1 MRRDSRKGS
10 AVMSEGTA
18 VPVERKGKV
27 IAVQGPVVDV
37 RFNTIDDMPDLH
49 ETIKARTFDRRDI
62 VLVVAEHL
70 EGNVARCV
78 ALASTLNLQRNAT
91 ATATGSPL
99 KVPVGDALF
108 GRIVNV
114 MGQPI
119 DGKGPIESKD
129 YWPIHRDTS
138 KVDVNMEKMGGGHAD
153 VLETGI
159 KVIDL
164 LFPVVRGSKTGI
176 IGGAGCGKTV
186 LISEL
191 IHNIVEEHEGAC
203 VFTGIGERIRE
214 GNELYYEFEQ
224 VGILDKVMM
233 AFGQMDEPPGAR
245 FNVVLTG
252 ITLAEYLRSTDREV
266 LLFMDNV
273 FRFVQAGA
281 EISTL
286 LGRTPS
292 ETGYQPTL
300 SSEVGDIHERIKGSI
315 SAFEAVYVPADDTTD
330 PAVVAIFS
338 YLDAVMV
345 LSRERTQLGLYP
357 GIDPLASSCSNLDV
371 NVVGQR
377 HFDLSQESLRIFTK
391 YDELRRIAAVI
402 GVDELS
408 KTDRT
413 IYERARKLQNFLT
426 QPMFVAESYTGRKGQ
441 FVTRDETLDSVDMIV
456 TGKVDGRSEEEFYM
470 IGKLE

>member
-1 MRRDSRKGS
+1 MAD
-10 AVMSEGTA
+10 EQDTA
-18 VPVERKGKV
+18 VALKKGKV
-27 IAVQGPVVDV
+27 VAVQGPVVDV
-37 RFNTIDDMPDLH
+37 KYDAIEDMPDMH
-49 ETIKARTFDRRDI
+49 ETIITKSFDKREI
-62 VLVVAEHL
+62 TLMVAEHL
-70 EGNVARCV
+70 EGNMARCV
-78 ALASTLNLQRNAT
+78 SLNSTLNLQRNAV
-91 ATATGSPL
+91 ATSTGSTL
-99 KVPVGDALF
+99 TIPVGDELF

-119 DGKGPIESKD
+119 DGRGPINCEQTAKIHKD
-129 YWPIHRDTS
+129 NS
-138 KVDVNMEKMGGGHAD
+138 KVEMDMGNMTTGDIER
-153 VLETGI
+153 VETGI
-159 KVIDL
+159 KIVDL

-186 LISEL
+186 LIMEL

-224 VGILDKVMM
+224 AGILDKIMM
-233 AFGQMDEPPGAR
+233 VFGQMDEPPGAR
-245 FNVVLTG
+245 FNVILTG
-252 ITLAEYLRSTDREV
+252 ITLAEYLQSTGREV

-300 SSEVGDIHERIKGSI
+300 SSEVGDVHERIKGSV

-357 GIDPLASSCSNLDV
+357 GIDVLASSCSNL
-371 NVVGQR
+371 NAAVVGQR
-377 HFDLSQESLRIFTK
+377 HFDISQEVLRIFTK
-391 YDELRRIAAVI
+391 YDELRRIVAVI
-402 GVDELS
+402 GIDELS
-408 KTDRT
+408 KGDRT
-413 IYERARKLQNFLT
+413 LYERARKLQNFLT
-426 QPMFVAESYTGRKGQ
+426 QPMFVAESFTGRKGQ
-441 FVTRDETLDSVDMIV
+441 FVKVGETLDSVEMVLD
-456 TGKVDGRSEEEFYM
+456 GKTDDRAEEDFYM
-470 IGKLE
+470 IGKIE

>member
-1 MRRDSRKGS
+1 MAEEALKLKINKG
-10 AVMSEGTA
+10 
-18 VPVERKGKV
+18 RV

-37 RFNTIDDMPDLH
+37 KFNSIEEMPDMH
-49 ETIKARTFDRRDI
+49 ETVVSTAFDKREI
-62 VLVVAEHL
+62 TMLVAEHL

-78 ALASTLNLQRNAT
+78 SLASTLNLQRNAL
-91 ATATGSPL
+91 ATATGQTL
-99 KVPVGDALF
+99 TIPVGDELF
-108 GRIVNV
+108 GRIINV

-119 DGKGPIESKD
+119 DGKGPITCERHSR
-129 YWPIHRDTS
+129 IHKDTS
-138 KVDVNMEKMGGGHAD
+138 KVQLDTSRRGGVPE

-159 KVIDL
+159 KVVDL
-164 LFPVVRGSKTGI
+164 LFPVVRGSKTGV

-186 LISEL
+186 LIMEL
-191 IHNIVEEHEGAC
+191 IHNIVEEHDGAC

-224 VGILDKVMM
+224 AGILPKVMM

-245 FNVVLTG
+245 FNIILTG
-252 ITLAEYLRSTDREV
+252 ITLAEYLQSTGREV

-300 SSEVGDIHERIKGSI
+300 SSEVGDVHERIKGSV

-345 LSRERTQLGLYP
+345 LSRERTQLGLFP
-357 GIDPLASSCSNLDV
+357 GIDPLTSSCSNL
-371 NVVGQR
+371 NASIVGQR
-377 HFDLSQESLRIFTK
+377 HFDLAQESLRIFTK
-391 YDELRRIAAVI
+391 YDELKRIVAVI
-402 GVDELS
+402 GLDELS
-408 KTDRT
+408 KGDRI
-413 IYERARKLQNFLT
+413 IYERARKIQNYLT
-426 QPMFVAESYTGRKGQ
+426 QPMFVAESFTGRKGQ
-441 FVTRDETLDSVDMIV
+441 YVKTSENLDSMEMIID
-456 TGKVDGRSEEEFYM
+456 GKMDDRPEEEFYM
-470 IGKLE
+470 IGKIE

>member
-1 MRRDSRKGS
+1 
-10 AVMSEGTA
+10 MSEGSA

-37 RFNTIDDMPDLH
+37 RFNTIDEMPDLH
-49 ETIKARTFDRRDI
+49 ETIKVRTFDRRDI

-119 DGKGPIESKD
+119 DGKGPIEAKD

-377 HFDLSQESLRIFTK
+377 HFDLAQESLRIFTK

-426 QPMFVAESYTGRKGQ
+426 QPMFVAESYTGRKGK
-441 FVTRDETLDSVDMIV
+441 FVSREETLDSVDMIV

>member
-1 MRRDSRKGS
+1 MTT
-10 AVMSEGTA
+10 ETTA
-18 VPVERKGKV
+18 PVERRGRV

-37 RFNTIDDMPDLH
+37 KFNSVEDMPDLH
-49 ETIKARTFDRRDI
+49 EVIKTRTFDRRDAM
-62 VLVVAEHL
+62 LVVAEHL
-70 EGNVARCV
+70 EGNLARCV
-78 ALASTLNLQRNAT
+78 SLASTLNLQRNAP
-91 ATATGSPL
+91 AIGTGSPL
-99 KVPVGDALF
+99 KVPVGNALF

-119 DGKGPIESKD
+119 DGKGPIAAEAM
-129 YWPIHRDTS
+129 WPIHRDIS
-138 KVDVNMEKMGGGHAD
+138 KVDLSVDKVRSSRVD

-159 KVIDL
+159 KVVDL

-252 ITLAEYLRSTDREV
+252 ITLAEYLQSQGKEV

-300 SSEVGDIHERIKGSI
+300 SSEVGDVHERIKGTI

-357 GIDPLASSCSNLDV
+357 GIDPLTSSCSNLSAA
-371 NVVGQR
+371 VVGQR
-377 HFDLSQESLRIFTK
+377 HFDLSQEVLRIFTK
-391 YDELRRIAAVI
+391 YDELRRIVAVI
-402 GVDELS
+402 GIDELS

-413 IYERARKLQNFLT
+413 IYERARKLTNFLT

-441 FVTRDETLDSVDMIV
+441 FVKRDETLDAIDRIVSGEVDS
-456 TGKVDGRSEEEFYM
+456 RSEDELYM

>member
-1 MRRDSRKGS
+1 MAETETMPK
-10 AVMSEGTA
+10 
-18 VPVERKGKV
+18 KQGKV
-27 IAVQGPVVDV
+27 VAVQGPVVDV
-37 RFNTIDDMPDLH
+37 KFDRVEDMPDLH
-49 ETIKARTFDRRDI
+49 ETIHVRTFDRREI
-62 VLVVAEHL
+62 MLLVAEHL
-70 EGNVARCV
+70 EGNIARCV

-91 ATATGSPL
+91 ATSSGEMLTI
-99 KVPVGDALF
+99 PVGEELF
-108 GRIVNV
+108 GRIINV

-119 DGKGPIESKD
+119 DNKGEINTGGRRS
-129 YWPIHRDTS
+129 PIHKDVTKLNVNVTDLVGS
-138 KVDVNMEKMGGGHAD
+138 KSD

-159 KVIDL
+159 KVVDL
-164 LFPVVRGSKTGI
+164 LFPVVRGSKTGV

-186 LISEL
+186 LIMEL
-191 IHNIVEEHEGAC
+191 IHNIVEEHKGAC

-224 VGILDKVMM
+224 VGILNRVMM

-252 ITLAEYLRSTDREV
+252 ITLAEYLQNSGREV

-300 SSEVGDIHERIKGSI
+300 SSEVGDVHERIKGSI
-315 SAFEAVYVPADDTTD
+315 SAFEAVYVPADDLTD

-357 GIDPLASSCSNLDV
+357 GIDPLTSSCSNLDPSI
-371 NVVGQR
+371 VGQR
-377 HFDLSQESLRIFTK
+377 HFDLAQELLRVLTRAE
-391 YDELRRIAAVI
+391 ELRRIVAVI
-402 GVDELS
+402 GLDELS
-408 KTDRT
+408 KADRT
-413 IYERARKLQNFLT
+413 LYLRARKLTNFLT

-441 FVTRDETLDSVDMIV
+441 FVKVGDNLDSVEMIID
-456 TGKVDGRSEEEFYM
+456 GKMDSRSEEDFYM
-470 IGKLE
+470 IGKIE